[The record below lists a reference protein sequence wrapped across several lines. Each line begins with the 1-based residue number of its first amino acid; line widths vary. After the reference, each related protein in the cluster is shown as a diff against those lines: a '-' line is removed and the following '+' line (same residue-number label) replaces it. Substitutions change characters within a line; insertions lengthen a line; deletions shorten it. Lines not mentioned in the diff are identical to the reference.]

1 MTFYNT
7 NIFKI
12 SRGFSSKLKPYNSAN
27 VAIGRACLHEHFCAC
42 QLCLKKP
49 NKDQDVDHLDHPYG
63 AILCDSYYVF
73 RGFARGVSVVNFVF
87 PRRPPSGP
95 ALRIR
100 CVNEPSANAPTHEG
114 AFAEGA
120 SESVS
125 HGLRRSEPLQA
136 VQECIAGS
144 HFRCIFEMQPASQ
157 QRATQH
163 ASQLAS
169 QPGEP
174 ASQPAS

>member
-1 MTFYNT
+1 MKINQHVKFWTSYNT
-7 NIFKI
+7 KIFKI
-12 SRGFSSKLKPYNSAN
+12 SPGFSSKLKPYNSIN
-27 VAIGRACLHEHFCAC
+27 LAIGRACLHGHFCAC
-42 QLCLKKP
+42 QLCFKKP
-49 NKDQDVDHLDHPYG
+49 SEDQNIDHLDHLHE

-125 HGLRRSEPLQA
+125 HGLPRECESWTWQQFATSYGINKEDCAATKLLQ
-136 VQECIAGS
+136 
-144 HFRCIFEMQPASQ
+144 
-157 QRATQH
+157 
-163 ASQLAS
+163 
-169 QPGEP
+169 
-174 ASQPAS
+174 